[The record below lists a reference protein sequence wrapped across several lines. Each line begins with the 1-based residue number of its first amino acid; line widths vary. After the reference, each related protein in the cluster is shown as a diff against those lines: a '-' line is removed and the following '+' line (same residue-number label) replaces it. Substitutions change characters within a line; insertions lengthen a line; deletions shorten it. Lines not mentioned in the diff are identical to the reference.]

1 MGWFV
6 TQWYITTLLGRK
18 IMNCRKIQEKKI
30 QREKIASIKAQVGI
44 MFDVFKEWVRRLE
57 QLFFY
62 TMRLCYAH

>member
-1 MGWFV
+1 
-6 TQWYITTLLGRK
+6 
-18 IMNCRKIQEKKI
+18 MNCRKIQEKKI